1 MDEEIWKVVEGY
13 EGLYWV
19 NRHGDVRNRKGR
31 LLKQKANT
39 SGYLA
44 TRLCKGNK
52 QYKWFFI
59 HRLVAQ
65 AFVNNPE
72 GKSDVNHIDGDKL
85 NNEAENLEWVT
96 KKENHLHRVYVLG
109 RTNNRWLPK
118 KVRCM
123 ETGKEYKSIREASD
137 AMGLKTLGAISSVI
151 NGRSATARGLHWEL
165 IK

>member
-1 MDEEIWKVVEGY
+1 MAEEIWKDVEGY

-19 NRHGDVRNRKGR
+19 NRHGDVRNRKGHF
-31 LLKQKANT
+31 LKQTPNT

-72 GKSDVNHIDGDKL
+72 GKSEVNHIDGDKL

-96 KKENHLHRVYVLG
+96 KKENHLHRVYVL
-109 RTNNRWLPK
+109 NKSNFLPR
-118 KVRCM
+118 KVLCE
-123 ETGKEYKSIREASD
+123 ETGEIYPSIKAATKS
-137 AMGLKTLGAISSVI
+137 MQLKSLSSI
-151 NGRSATARGLHWEL
+151 WRALNNKTTAKDFHWRYV
-165 IK
+165 